1 MAVFKAKPGSDYQL
15 KAALKKESNEVIPEE
30 FLFQVIQ
37 QPETPVSWLAKGLKF
52 PRSLK

>member
-30 FLFQVIQ
+30 FLFQPLEEPI
-37 QPETPVSWLAKGLKF
+37 TTVSRIALRF
-52 PRSLK
+52 QST